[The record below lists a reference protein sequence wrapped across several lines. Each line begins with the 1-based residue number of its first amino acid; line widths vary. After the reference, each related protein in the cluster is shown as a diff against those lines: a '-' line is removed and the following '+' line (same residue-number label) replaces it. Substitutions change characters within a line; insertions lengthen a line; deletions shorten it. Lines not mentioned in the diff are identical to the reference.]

1 MTASPVHDQHP
12 LADAWPPIEAAV
24 FELWGVARPAIDALA
39 AERGIPLALY
49 NYAELGLDTLSVAEA
64 LRRDPY
70 SRPEG
75 FAGEFARLAADGW
88 LEPTGGGDDPMT
100 TRYVV
105 LPHARDAVCA
115 LDRAGDARL
124 GELIATPDA
133 DLERVHE
140 LLAAI
145 HASNLA
151 APEPPARWAA
161 ERRFRSASD
170 ATPLAGRI
178 REAGLDVLAYRDD
191 VHLAAWS
198 AHADPATEGGMW
210 NAFSH
215 VWSGAARAA
224 PEIAWAAAF
233 RGHDAAFYEQALAAL
248 EARGWLVAEGG
259 AYRTTAEGQALRDA
273 VERQTDEWFFAPW
286 AVLGEDELTELSE
299 GVTALVRGLPLIQD

>member
-1 MTASPVHDQHP
+1 MTTSPSHDRHP
-12 LADAWPPIEAAV
+12 RADAWPPIEAAV

-70 SRPEG
+70 SRREG
-75 FAGEFARLAADGW
+75 FAKEFARLAAGGW
-88 LEPTGGGDDPMT
+88 LEPTGGSDDPMT

-105 LPHARDAVCA
+105 FPHAREAVRA

-124 GELIATPDA
+124 GEVVATPDGE
-133 DLERVHE
+133 LERVHG
-140 LLAAI
+140 LLAVL

-151 APEPPARWAA
+151 APEPPARWAS
-161 ERRFRSASD
+161 ERRFRSAGEG
-170 ATPLAGRI
+170 TPLPGRI

-215 VWSGAARAA
+215 VWSGAARTAS
-224 PEIAWAAAF
+224 EIAWAASF
-233 RGHDAAFYEQALAAL
+233 RGHDAAFYAQALADL
-248 EARGWLVAEGG
+248 EARGWLTADGG

-286 AVLGEDELTELSE
+286 AALREDELAELSE
-299 GVTALVRGLPLIQD
+299 GVNALVRGLPLIQD